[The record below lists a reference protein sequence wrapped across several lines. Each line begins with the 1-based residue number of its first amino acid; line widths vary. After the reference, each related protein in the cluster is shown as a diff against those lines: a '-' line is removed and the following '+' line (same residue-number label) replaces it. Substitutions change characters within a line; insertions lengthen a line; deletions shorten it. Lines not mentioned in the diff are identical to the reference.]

1 MRFPVRKIFLLLFV
15 LVTTGIVTNART
27 INALP
32 ESGFVDGE
40 VSTNVCINL
49 SNTSN
54 KTQFKID
61 VEFSSNV
68 SNEVQVL
75 LGQDIDTN
83 GVLDI
88 DEADLCFAWTT
99 GFWQLYQMDSPNE
112 ILFSYETSGAFK
124 KGSYI
129 LYLND
134 NGEPTR
140 FEVIADKTVVLSQ
153 ELTSCTSLFNS
164 NWNIAKVVHRGSGV
178 ENTYFGVR
186 LQAETLLIL
195 LK

>member
-1 MRFPVRKIFLLLFV
+1 MRKIFLLLLV
-15 LVTTGIVTNART
+15 LVLTGIVANART
-27 INALP
+27 IKALP
-32 ESGFVDGE
+32 ESGFIDGE

-83 GVLDI
+83 GVLDT
-88 DEADLCFAWTT
+88 DEAELCFAWTT
-99 GFWQLYQMDSPNE
+99 GFWQLYQIDRPNE
-112 ILFSYETSGAFK
+112 ILFSYETSGTFK

-134 NGEPTR
+134 DGEPIR
-140 FEVIADKTVVLSQ
+140 FEVIADKTVAFSQ
-153 ELTSCTSLFNS
+153 ELICDSYLFNS

-178 ENTYFGVR
+178 EDTCFMVK

>member
-1 MRFPVRKIFLLLFV
+1 MKLLIFLLLLATQFV
-15 LVTTGIVTNART
+15 FADVYPLKN
-27 INALP
+27 LP
-32 ESGFVDGE
+32 TPQFVDGE

-83 GVLDI
+83 GVLDT

-134 NGEPTR
+134 DGEPTR
-140 FEVIADKTVVLSQ
+140 FEVIADKTIVLSQ
-153 ELTSCTSLFNS
+153 ELTSDTYLLNS

-178 ENTYFGVR
+178 ENTYFGVK

>member
-1 MRFPVRKIFLLLFV
+1 MKLLVFLLLLATQFV
-15 LVTTGIVTNART
+15 FADVYPLKN
-27 INALP
+27 LP
-32 ESGFVDGE
+32 TPQFVDGE

-49 SNTSN
+49 SDTTN

-61 VEFSSNV
+61 IEFTSNI

-88 DEADLCFAWTT
+88 DEAELCFAWTT
-99 GFWQLYQMDSPNE
+99 GVWQLYQMDSPNE

-140 FEVIADKTVVLSQ
+140 FEVIADKTIVLSQ
-153 ELTSCTSLFNS
+153 ELTSCTPLFNS

-178 ENTYFGVR
+178 EETCFGVK

>member
-1 MRFPVRKIFLLLFV
+1 MKLLIFLLLLATQFV
-15 LVTTGIVTNART
+15 FADVYPLKN
-27 INALP
+27 LP
-32 ESGFVDGE
+32 TPQFVDGE

-83 GVLDI
+83 GVLDT
-88 DEADLCFAWTT
+88 DEAELCFAWTT

-134 NGEPTR
+134 DGEPTR
-140 FEVIADKTVVLSQ
+140 FEVIADKTIVLSQ
-153 ELTSCTSLFNS
+153 ELTSDTSLFNS

-178 ENTYFGVR
+178 ENTYFGVT

>member
-1 MRFPVRKIFLLLFV
+1 MKLLVFLLLLATQFV
-15 LVTTGIVTNART
+15 FADVYPLKN
-27 INALP
+27 LP
-32 ESGFVDGE
+32 TSQFVDGE

-49 SNTSN
+49 SDTTN

-61 VEFSSNV
+61 IEFSSNI

-83 GVLDI
+83 GVLDT
-88 DEADLCFAWTT
+88 DEAELCFAWTT
-99 GFWQLYQMDSPNE
+99 GFWQLHQMDSPNE

-134 NGEPTR
+134 DGEPTR
-140 FEVIADKTVVLSQ
+140 FEVIADKTIVLSQ

-178 ENTYFGVR
+178 ENTYFGVT

>member
-1 MRFPVRKIFLLLFV
+1 MKLLIFLLLLATQFV
-15 LVTTGIVTNART
+15 FADVYPLKN
-27 INALP
+27 LP
-32 ESGFVDGE
+32 TPQFVDGE

-83 GVLDI
+83 GVLDT

-134 NGEPTR
+134 DGEPTR
-140 FEVIADKTVVLSQ
+140 FEVIADKTIVLSQ
-153 ELTSCTSLFNS
+153 ELTSDTSLFNS

-178 ENTYFGVR
+178 ENTYFGVK

>member
-1 MRFPVRKIFLLLFV
+1 MRKIFLLLFV
-15 LVTTGIVTNART
+15 LVLTGIVANART

-40 VSTNVCINL
+40 VSTNVYINL

-83 GVLDI
+83 GVLDT

-99 GFWQLYQMDSPNE
+99 GFWQLYQIDRPNE
-112 ILFSYETSGAFK
+112 ILFSYETSGALK

-134 NGEPTR
+134 DGEPTR
-140 FEVIADKTVVLSQ
+140 FEVIADKTIVLSQ
-153 ELTSCTSLFNS
+153 ELTSDTSLFNS

-178 ENTYFGVR
+178 ENTYFGVK

>member
-1 MRFPVRKIFLLLFV
+1 MRKILLLLFV
-15 LVTTGIVTNART
+15 LVVTGIVANART

-32 ESGFVDGE
+32 ESGF
-40 VSTNVCINL
+40 
-49 SNTSN
+49 
-54 KTQFKID
+54 
-61 VEFSSNV
+61 
-68 SNEVQVL
+68 
-75 LGQDIDTN
+75 
-83 GVLDI
+83 
-88 DEADLCFAWTT
+88 AWTF
-99 GFWQLYQMDSPNE
+99 GFRQLYQIDSPNE

-134 NGEPTR
+134 NREPTR
-140 FEVIADKTVVLSQ
+140 FKVIADKTIVLSS
-153 ELTSCTSLFNS
+153 ELTSDTSLFNS

-178 ENTYFGVR
+178 EETCFGVK

>member
-1 MRFPVRKIFLLLFV
+1 MRKIFLLLFV
-15 LVTTGIVTNART
+15 LVLTGIVANART

-40 VSTNVCINL
+40 VSTNVYINL

-83 GVLDI
+83 GVLDT

-99 GFWQLYQMDSPNE
+99 GFWQLYQIDRPNE
-112 ILFSYETSGAFK
+112 ILFSYETTTFHK

-140 FEVIADKTVVLSQ
+140 FEVIADKTVAFSQ
-153 ELTSCTSLFNS
+153 ELICDSSLFNS

-178 ENTYFGVR
+178 EDTCFMVK

>member
-1 MRFPVRKIFLLLFV
+1 MRKILLLFL
-15 LVTTGIVTNART
+15 LVSTSFFVNAN
-27 INALP
+27 IIKELP
-32 ESGFVDGE
+32 VASFIDGE

-49 SNTSN
+49 SNTTN

-75 LGQDIDTN
+75 LGQDVDTN

-88 DEADLCFAWTT
+88 DEAELCFAWTT
-99 GFWQLYQMDSPNE
+99 GFWQIYQLDCPNE
-112 ILFSYETSGAFK
+112 ILFSYETSGGFK
-124 KGSYI
+124 KGSYVI
-129 LYLND
+129 YLND
-134 NGEPTR
+134 SGVPTR
-140 FEVIADKTVVLSQ
+140 LELIADKTVVFSKSVDA
-153 ELTSCTSLFNS
+153 TSPFFNS
-164 NWNIAKVVHRGSGV
+164 NWNIARVVHRGCGV
-178 ENTYFGVR
+178 EATYFGVR

>member
-1 MRFPVRKIFLLLFV
+1 
-15 LVTTGIVTNART
+15 
-27 INALP
+27 
-32 ESGFVDGE
+32 
-40 VSTNVCINL
+40 
-49 SNTSN
+49 
-54 KTQFKID
+54 
-61 VEFSSNV
+61 
-68 SNEVQVL
+68 
-75 LGQDIDTN
+75 
-83 GVLDI
+83 
-88 DEADLCFAWTT
+88 
-99 GFWQLYQMDSPNE
+99 
-112 ILFSYETSGAFK
+112 LFSYETSGAFK

-164 NWNIAKVVHRGSGV
+164 NWNIAKVVHRGSGI
-178 ENTYFGVR
+178 EDTYFGVR

>member
-1 MRFPVRKIFLLLFV
+1 MRKIFLLLFV
-15 LVTTGIVTNART
+15 LVLTGIVANART

-32 ESGFVDGE
+32 ESGFIDGE

-75 LGQDIDTN
+75 IGK
-83 GVLDI
+83 DI
-88 DEADLCFAWTT
+88 DENGNLDTDEAQICFGWSVGKWYLCHMDNPSNI
-99 GFWQLYQMDSPNE
+99 LYSQKVNKNN
-112 ILFSYETSGAFK
+112 K
-124 KGSYI
+124 KGSFA
-129 LYLND
+129 LFLSETK
-134 NGEPTR
+134 EPLKIQTIIDGY
-140 FEVIADKTVVLSQ
+140 V
-153 ELTSCTSLFNS
+153 TSTSLDNIEQCLFNP
-164 NWNIAKVVHRGSGV
+164 NWNMAKIIHRGCGISDSS
-178 ENTYFGVR
+178 FAVR
-186 LQAETLLIL
+186 LEAETLLIL

>member
-1 MRFPVRKIFLLLFV
+1 MRKILLLFL
-15 LVTTGIVTNART
+15 LVSTSFFVNAN
-27 INALP
+27 IIKELP
-32 ESGFVDGE
+32 VSSFTDGE

-49 SNTSN
+49 SNTTN

-75 LGQDIDTN
+75 LGQDVDTN

-88 DEADLCFAWTT
+88 DEAELCFAWTT
-99 GFWQLYQMDSPNE
+99 GFWQIYQMDCPNE
-112 ILFSYETSGAFK
+112 ILFSYETSGGFK
-124 KGSYI
+124 KGSYVI
-129 LYLND
+129 YLND
-134 NGEPTR
+134 DGVPTR
-140 FEVIADKTVVLSQ
+140 LELIADKTVVFSKKVDA
-153 ELTSCTSLFNS
+153 TSPFFNS
-164 NWNIAKVVHRGSGV
+164 NWNIARVLHRGCGV
-178 ENTYFGVR
+178 EATHFEVR